1 MFIIFTVILA
11 GLVFGT
17 LGLGFGFFKQ
27 SERLWGK
34 VVVLLG
40 LGLLVMGNEV
50 CQAAE
55 GGKHFPIILRRS
67 EPIPVMR
74 KLTTTEAKHTL
85 RPVSRARPLPILVK
99 PSG

>member
-27 SERLWGK
+27 SERLWSK

-55 GGKHFPIILRRS
+55 GGKNTFRLYCGG
-67 EPIPVMR
+67 
-74 KLTTTEAKHTL
+74 
-85 RPVSRARPLPILVK
+85 
-99 PSG
+99 PSQSQ